1 MLHQWVGYSEMNEP
15 GYAMGTGL
23 WLNRLLVGRDLQ
35 AGFLSEEG
43 SPMKAM
49 SVEHA
54 APINHI
60 ASLNPSNT
68 TADGSDWSQFSKTQ
82 LLVAMFN
89 YFESHPL
96 GYVGFIV
103 FLTCWTT
110 LAFPVTPLEVCG
122 GCVFGPIW
130 GTLGSLV
137 GKTAGCICA
146 LSIGR
151 IFGKNWSMPSVL
163 EQYLG
168 VLKKKPFQVLA
179 SCLHAIVVSD
189 MSHLE
194 QTMCAIRVAPI
205 PLGVKNYGLSLVR
218 FPGDK
223 YPFAAYFW
231 SCFLVGLPFSIV
243 WGTTGAGF
251 SSVVDALAAS

>member
-1 MLHQWVGYSEMNEP
+1 
-15 GYAMGTGL
+15 
-23 WLNRLLVGRDLQ
+23 
-35 AGFLSEEG
+35 
-43 SPMKAM
+43 M
-49 SVEHA
+49 SVEHS

-60 ASLNPSNT
+60 PTLSPSNT
-68 TADGSDWSQFSKTQ
+68 TADGADWSQFSKTQ
-82 LLVAMFN
+82 LLVAIFN

-168 VLKKKPFQVLA
+168 VLKKKPFQ
-179 SCLHAIVVSD
+179 
-189 MSHLE
+189 
-194 QTMCAIRVAPI
+194 TMCAIRVAPI

-223 YPFAAYFW
+223 YPVGAYFW